1 MRSRPAA
8 PPGPPTGQHAVTRE
22 SDHESDN
29 SHRDSARRRE
39 SVDIEQ
45 RRRQNRDAAAR
56 HRQRQQQR
64 LEVLTHREA
73 VLSQQVAELELEITA
88 LRHTRAGLPP
98 PERDPFTAS
107 MLAMIENVSD
117 LRSSLMSYT
126 VESQSLI
133 IELKQLAEMLVGK
146 DAPLISDDGERR
158 RRDQP
163 TNEQEAAHITYGD
176 RIEVEENSSRQN
188 DVSQQTPFFD
198 NGEKAVAGGKD
209 GGSGEDQDDFSGDE
223 DEYES
228 IDENEENDGKN
239 DRATT
244 ALSSPQHQ
252 HIHSHRPPPLPTNT
266 ASTTPSQ
273 PIMNTH
279 QSSSAESLT
288 PLPQPSSS
296 NNAGDDRGSKREA
309 GDQRP
314 PSPKSARRLRNRL
327 AAARMRTRQK
337 QHLEEL
343 ERRKA
348 ELERRAAEL
357 ESELRQIQRKNN
369 PLNASID
376 QLAQMI
382 DDLTKVEFTMLSGID
397 ECKGLLQNLER
408 IYQERPI

>member
-1 MRSRPAA
+1 MTKPAK
-8 PPGPPTGQHAVTRE
+8 RE
-22 SDHESDN
+22 SLKE
-29 SHRDSARRRE
+29 E
-39 SVDIEQ
+39 PKEQ
-45 RRRQNRDAAAR
+45 GTTPQK
-56 HRQRQQQR
+56 
-64 LEVLTHREA
+64 
-73 VLSQQVAELELEITA
+73 
-88 LRHTRAGLPP
+88 G
-98 PERDPFTAS
+98 
-107 MLAMIENVSD
+107 
-117 LRSSLMSYT
+117 SSSR
-126 VESQSLI
+126 
-133 IELKQLAEMLVGK
+133 G
-146 DAPLISDDGERR
+146 
-158 RRDQP
+158 QP
-163 TNEQEAAHITYGD
+163 TNEQSAAHITRGD
-176 RIEVEENSSRQN
+176 RIDDQKNDSRQN
-188 DVSQQTPFFD
+188 DVSQPAPND
-198 NGEKAVAGGKD
+198 SAGKTVVGRKD
-209 GGSGEDQDDFSGDE
+209 GLNSGINDEFSGNEDDANE

-228 IDENEENDGKN
+228 IDENEENEQNDGKE
-239 DRATT
+239 DWAGPT
-244 ALSSPQHQ
+244 LSSSHQ
-252 HIHSHRPPPLPTNT
+252 NTHPHSHSSSHHRPPPLPTTT
-266 ASTTPSQ
+266 ASTAQSK

-296 NNAGDDRGSKREA
+296 NPGDDRGSANSKREA
-309 GDQRP
+309 GEQRA

-348 ELERRAAEL
+348 ELERRAADL